1 MKYIINESRLEDL
14 VKKYISPKFANFKT
28 ITSDDPRYRNTIVK
42 NFGNSDTVV
51 GEITSPENDLV
62 GYLMIDN
69 DDLGDYEDPIHYLI
83 IMDDYWSTIQRM
95 FDMPRYLIQNIF
107 TLVGSEFLGIPISY
121 SIES

>member
-1 MKYIINESRLEDL
+1 M
-14 VKKYISPKFANFKT
+14 KYISPKFANFKE
-28 ITSDDPRYRNTIVK
+28 ITDKDPRYMNTIAK

-69 DDLGDYEDPIHYLI
+69 EDPIDYENPTYYLI

>member
-1 MKYIINESRLEDL
+1 MKYIINESRLDDL
-14 VKKYISPKFANFKT
+14 VKKYISPKFANFKE
-28 ITSDDPRYRNTIVK
+28 ITSKDPRYMNTIAK

-69 DDLGDYEDPIHYLI
+69 EDPIDYENPTYYLI